1 MATTLNTIALSNL
14 GKHRVRFAL
23 TSLGIALSAFFLV
36 AVLLLNASL
45 SATLRA
51 GSEPG
56 YSKADFVISST
67 GRFKADF
74 SLPQTVSPGV
84 VQALEGVAAVDQV
97 WAQAT
102 TYTYMNVVR
111 EDGIR
116 ARSYQERSDLPD
128 SAAMFPFDI
137 AEGTYPQSAQ
147 QVLIPRTLAEK
158 YELSIGDTIELAD
171 LGKVVENQLYLQENH
186 PMEPFTVSG
195 IYTDS
200 PFGDEQD
207 RAVFT
212 PVPGGSGVSVYDYA
226 SGFAQFNGGGTKA
239 GYDQILITVDSDDEA
254 ARAQLQEALTP
265 YSDTVLVSSAEQV
278 TQEVGNRLGT
288 ATNFTIILLVFWL
301 LALGLSV
308 FIITNTFKVHAA
320 ARTRELALLRVL
332 GARQGSLVG
341 MLLLEASLLGGLS
354 SLAGIAVAYL
364 LAFALS
370 FASTGFLLVFSPVAG
385 LIALLV
391 CVAATVLG
399 ALLPAWQTRSLS
411 PVAALS
417 PQVQPVTSTANGLTR
432 TPLVVGLLLLALA
445 GLVLLVW
452 QGEPLGYV
460 TATTLIAIGLVCLFP
475 LATHL
480 GSRALIRWATPYS
493 SLHLAA
499 SNIRQSPTQA
509 MVVGRIIF
517 TCAAILAAMLTGAG
531 TVQQSVTHEIES
543 SIPFGVEAPAQLE
556 TLDAALRLQ
565 ERAQQIPQVK
575 AAVVAYP
582 QASIASDEAGN
593 PDLTV
598 YSADLDQVLEAGP
611 DSWELDDPGSTMLV
625 GQELAENNGWN
636 QGSKV
641 KVTGTQQGSQE
652 LTVHVVPQDLY
663 MPLIPR
669 EVGRS
674 VSGNS
679 SIVSGSSDQAEGKLL
694 LSFTPD
700 ASDNDQK
707 AALTQIEEL
716 TGSDQLGFAGHVTQ
730 TRSVKRDMTT
740 VMTTV
745 LGLLGAA
752 LLISLIGIANTQV
765 LSAYQRRRPYSLLRA
780 AGMSTVTLRK
790 VISLETVL
798 IASTAVLLG
807 ILAGIATGLL
817 LLQSIE
823 DLDLTYTVNILG
835 LLLVA
840 VGGLALAWLTAL
852 IPAVRASRY
861 PPVKALAETA
871 S

>member
-1 MATTLNTIALSNL
+1 MATTLNTVALSNL

-23 TSLGIALSAFFLV
+23 TSLGIALSAFFLT

-45 SATLRA
+45 TATLRA
-51 GSEPG
+51 GSESN
-56 YSKADFVISST
+56 YSKADFVVSST
-67 GRFKADF
+67 GRFNADF
-74 SLPQTVSPGV
+74 SLSQTVTPNV
-84 VQALEGVAAVDQV
+84 VQALEGVAAVDRL
-97 WAQAT
+97 WAQT
-102 TYTYMNVVR
+102 TIYTHMDVER
-111 EDGIR
+111 EDGVR
-116 ARSYQERSDLPD
+116 ARSYQARSDLPS
-128 SAAMFPFDI
+128 SAEMFPFDI

-147 QVLIPRTLAEK
+147 QVLIPSTLAEEDK
-158 YELSIGDTIELAD
+158 LSVGETIELAD
-171 LGKVVENQLYLQENH
+171 LDRVVKDQLYLQENH
-186 PMEPFTVSG
+186 PMKPFTVSG
-195 IYTDS
+195 IYSVS
-200 PFGDEQD
+200 PYGGEQNE
-207 RAVFT
+207 AIFT
-212 PVPGGSGVSVYDYA
+212 PVPGGSGVSVYDFA
-226 SGFAQFNGGGTKA
+226 SGLARFNGGGTNA
-239 GYDQILITVDSDDEA
+239 EYDQVLITVDGDPEA

-265 YSDTVLVSSAEQV
+265 YSDIVLASRAEQV
-278 TQEVGNRLGT
+278 TQGVGNRLGT

-308 FIITNTFKVHAA
+308 FIIANTFKVHAA

-341 MLLLEASLLGGLS
+341 MLLLEAGMLGGLS
-354 SLAGIAVAYL
+354 SLGGIAVAYL

-370 FASTGFLLVFSPVAG
+370 FVSTGFLIELSPVAG

-391 CVAATVLG
+391 CIATTVLG
-399 ALLPAWQTRSLS
+399 ALLPAWQTRALS

-417 PQVQPVTSTANGLTR
+417 PQVQPVTSTANGLR
-432 TPLVVGLLLLALA
+432 RSPLVVGSVFLALA

-460 TATTLIAIGLVCLFP
+460 TATTLIAIGLICFFP

-480 GSRALIRWATPYS
+480 GSRALIQLATPYS

-509 MVVGRIIF
+509 VVVGRIIF
-517 TCAAILAAMLTGAG
+517 TCSAVLAAMLTGAS
-531 TVQQSVTHEIES
+531 TVQQSVTQEIES
-543 SIPFGVEAPAQLE
+543 RMPFGVEVPAQLE
-556 TLDAALRLQ
+556 TLDAAIRLQ
-565 ERAQQIPQVK
+565 ENAQEIPQVK

-582 QASIASDEAGN
+582 QASVASNEAGM

-611 DSWELDDPGSTMLV
+611 ESWELAHPDSTMLV
-625 GQELAENNGWN
+625 GRRIAESNGWDE
-636 QGSKV
+636 GSKV
-641 KVTGTQQGSQE
+641 KVTGTQQDSQE
-652 LTVHVVPQDLY
+652 LTVHIVPQDLFV
-663 MPLIPR
+663 PLVPR

-674 VSGNS
+674 VSGTS
-679 SIVSGSSDQAEGKLL
+679 PIVSDSSVRTEGNLL
-694 LSFTPD
+694 LSFKRDT
-700 ASDNDQK
+700 SDHDQT

-716 TGSDQLGFAGHVTQ
+716 TGSDQLGFSGHVTQ
-730 TRSVKRDMTT
+730 TRTLKRDMTT
-740 VMTTV
+740 IINTV
-745 LGLLGAA
+745 LGLLSAA
-752 LLISLIGIANTQV
+752 LLISLVGIANTQV
-765 LSAYQRRRPYSLLRA
+765 LSAYQRRRPYALLRA
-780 AGMSTVTLRK
+780 AGMSIVKLRK
-790 VISLETVL
+790 VISLETML

-823 DLDLTYTVNILG
+823 DLDLTYTVNVLG